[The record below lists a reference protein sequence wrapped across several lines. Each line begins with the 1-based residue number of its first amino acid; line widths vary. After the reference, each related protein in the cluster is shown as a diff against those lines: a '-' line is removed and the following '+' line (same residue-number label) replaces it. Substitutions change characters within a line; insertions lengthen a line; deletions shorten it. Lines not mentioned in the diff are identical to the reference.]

1 VENIRGAVKP
11 LILVFP
17 VENERHPSVYPAH
30 EVARLRG
37 YIVKDAIALPFG
49 FVHVSPSARQG
60 QRIHRISARRNTVS
74 FSVMLLALIESIY
87 RNQTAGDYSRA
98 ARIQRQQRAKYW
110 RATRSSIGPSISMEA
125 LDGVNRFATAVGLV
139 SSPVSYERLS
149 RHSFEAYGP
158 NEE

>member
-30 EVARLRG
+30 EVVGLRG
-37 YIVKDAIALPFG
+37 YIVKEAIALPFG
-49 FVHVSPSARQG
+49 FVHVSPSARHW

-74 FSVMLLALIESIY
+74 SAVLLLALIESIY

-98 ARIQRQQRAKYW
+98 ARIQHQQRAKYW

-125 LDGVNRFATAVGLV
+125 IDGANRFATAVGLL
-139 SSPVSYERLS
+139 SSPVRTSRLS
-149 RHSFEAYGP
+149 RRSFEAYRP